1 MCIKKILLLLYIC
14 FFSSNL
20 CAGEKTNRTN
30 FEPHEAIY
38 HLSIGNISNSS
49 KIHNVLG
56 EMHLT
61 IKSVC
66 DGWVVNQNTT
76 IDVTDKNGSQLRN
89 IFRYSIWESKNH
101 DKLKFMSKMI
111 VNGEEVSSYEG
122 KAFIQEGIGKII
134 YVSPHNKVIDIPVD
148 TLFPMKHFFITL
160 YDANIESFDN
170 YTVFTGEDSNSL
182 SNISSF
188 SKKSID
194 VDSMYKVIRSANYDY
209 FKNSIKPESEIE
221 VTVNSESGVVKKV
234 IFDYFDYQILG
245 ELKDTNYYSKPEC

>member
-1 MCIKKILLLLYIC
+1 
-14 FFSSNL
+14 
-20 CAGEKTNRTN
+20 
-30 FEPHEAIY
+30 
-38 HLSIGNISNSS
+38 
-49 KIHNVLG
+49 
-56 EMHLT
+56 
-61 IKSVC
+61 
-66 DGWVVNQNTT
+66 
-76 IDVTDKNGSQLRN
+76 
-89 IFRYSIWESKNH
+89 
-101 DKLKFMSKMI
+101 MSKMI

-134 YVSPHNKVIDIPVD
+134 YVSPHNKVINIPVD
-148 TLFPMKHFFITL
+148 TLFPMKHFFISL

-170 YTVFTGEDSNSL
+170 YIVFTGEDSNSL

-194 VDSMYKVIRSANYDY
+194 GDSMYKVIRSANYDY

>member
-1 MCIKKILLLLYIC
+1 
-14 FFSSNL
+14 
-20 CAGEKTNRTN
+20 
-30 FEPHEAIY
+30 
-38 HLSIGNISNSS
+38 
-49 KIHNVLG
+49 
-56 EMHLT
+56 MHLT

-101 DKLKFMSKMI
+101 DKLRFMSKMI

-134 YVSPHNKVIDIPVD
+134 YVSPHNKVINIPVD
-148 TLFPMKHFFITL
+148 TLFPMKHFFISL

-170 YTVFTGEDSNSL
+170 YIVFTGEDSNSL

-194 VDSMYKVIRSANYDY
+194 GDSMYKVIRSANYDY

>member
-14 FFSSNL
+14 FFSNNL
-20 CAGEKTNRTN
+20 CAGEKTNWNN
-30 FEPHEAIY
+30 FKPHEAIY

-49 KIHNVLG
+49 KIHNVIG

-101 DKLKFMSKMI
+101 DALRFMSKMI

-122 KAFIQEGIGKII
+122 EAFIKEDIGKII
-134 YVSPHNKVIDIPVD
+134 YVSPHNKVINIPVD
-148 TLFPMKHFFITL
+148 TLFPMKHFFISL
-160 YDANIESFDN
+160 YDAKIESFDN
-170 YTVFTGEDSNSL
+170 YIVFTGEDGNSL
-182 SNISSF
+182 SNVSSF

-194 VDSMYKVIRSANYDY
+194 VDSMYKVIRSANYNY
-209 FKNSIKPESEIE
+209 FKSSIKPESEIE
-221 VTVNSESGVVKKV
+221 VTVNSKTGIVKKV
-234 IFDYFDYQILG
+234 IFDYFNYQILG
-245 ELKDTNYYSKPEC
+245 ELKDSYHYSKPEC